1 MKKIPFKVD
10 KSWTLF
16 LDRDG
21 TINKKL
27 EDDYVKK
34 WDEFEFLPN
43 ALKAIEKLSEIFGR
57 IVIITN
63 QQCIGKKLLTEDE
76 LNFIH
81 AKMLDEIYYYKGR
94 IDKIYYSPAL
104 VSENSSHRKP
114 NTGMALDAK
123 IDFPEIDFTRSFMV
137 GDSFSDMKFG
147 KNLDMKTVF
156 IINKDKKNDF
166 IELRDYTFEDL
177 LQFYEAVK

>member
-43 ALKAIEKLSEIFGR
+43 ALIAIEKLSEIFGN
-57 IVIITN
+57 IIIITN

-76 LNFIH
+76 LNLIH
-81 AKMLDEIYYYKGR
+81 AKMLDEIFYNNGR
-94 IDKIYYSPAL
+94 IDKIYYCPAL
-104 VSENSSHRKP
+104 VSENSTHRKP
-114 NTGMALDAK
+114 NTGMAYDAK

-166 IELRDYTFEDL
+166 IELRDYIFEDL